1 MFNTSTQQWFGMGQT
16 TTAPAGGV
24 AQLLNNN
31 PRGAPSNHYHQQQPQ
46 PQQQQHQQ
54 HPFMRQ
60 RSLTS
65 SNPALERTALALR
78 PHSPPNLQVEYEVAV
93 PFVSAYRHT
102 PYHSLWDLH
111 Q

>member
-1 MFNTSTQQWFGMGQT
+1 MFNTSAQNWFGMGQASV
-16 TTAPAGGV
+16 APAGGV

-31 PRGAPSNHYHQQQPQ
+31 SNLYNQ
-46 PQQQQHQQ
+46 PQQTAT

-65 SNPALERTALALR
+65 SNPALERSNAIAVR
-78 PHSPPNLQVEYEVAV
+78 PQSPPNVQVEYEVAV

-111 Q
+111 QW